1 MSTESMG
8 AGAAGPYFFLS
19 YAHTPSDGV
28 DDSDPNLWVRRL
40 YRDLCGHITNM
51 TTVSGDRAG
60 FMDGSMRTG
69 QDWPTSLA
77 ESLAACRV
85 FVPLYSPRYFI
96 SPWCGKEWT
105 VFSRRQASYQGD
117 RRSGM
122 PSAVVPALWSPVRD
136 NQLPQRVRSVQYA
149 HPELGQRYQN
159 FGLYGLI
166 KVRSF
171 RADYERAVFQ
181 LAHRI
186 VEVGDNVLV
195 EPGDH
200 RHLQAVDDAFAPEA
214 AVPSPTGRTL
224 RITVAA
230 GALDRLPEGRSSD
243 YYGATPLHWNPF
255 YPESGQPLAAM
266 AASIVEGL
274 KYRVVVRE
282 FDDTSEAP
290 DCPEVLLLDRWVL
303 SDPKHRARLSEL
315 DAGHRPST
323 GLVVPWNSADPA
335 GRAAQHD
342 LAVDLETALPRA
354 AERQRRGGRAAALSV
369 PDLRSFR
376 TLLPQVVEA
385 AANSYLHSAGASLPD
400 ASTPR
405 FKLGAAGSSAGGP
418 PSWTRPGH

>member
-1 MSTESMG
+1 MG

-96 SPWCGKEWT
+96 SPWCGKEWA
-105 VFSRRQASYQGD
+105 VFSRRQALYQGEK
-117 RRSGM
+117 RSGM

-136 NQLPQRVRSVQYA
+136 NQLPQQVRSVQYA
-149 HPELGQRYQN
+149 HPELGQRYQM
-159 FGLYGLI
+159 FGLYGLV

-171 RADYERAVFQ
+171 RADYERAVLH
-181 LAHRI
+181 LARRI
-186 VEVGDNVLV
+186 VEVGETVMV

-200 RHLQAVDDAFAPEA
+200 RHLDAVDDAFAPEI

-230 GALDRLPEGRSSD
+230 GSLDRLPTGRSPV

-255 YPESGQPLAAM
+255 HPESAQPLAAI

-274 KYRVVVRE
+274 NYRVVVRE
-282 FDDTSEAP
+282 FDDKSEAS

-303 SDPKHRARLSEL
+303 RDPKHRARLSEL

-323 GLVVPWNSADPA
+323 GLVIPWNSADPTDQA
-335 GRAAQHD
+335 VHND
-342 LAVDLETALPRA
+342 LAAHLDATLPRA
-354 AERQRRGGRAAALSV
+354 AERERRGGRATALSV

-376 TLLPQVVEA
+376 ALLPQVVEA
-385 AANSYLHSAGASLPD
+385 AANSYLHSVGASLSGG
-400 ASTPR
+400 STPR
-405 FKLGAAGSSAGGP
+405 FKLGAAGAPAGGP
-418 PSWTRPGH
+418 PNWTRPGP

>member
-1 MSTESMG
+1 MG

-69 QDWPTSLA
+69 QDWPSSLA

-96 SPWCGKEWT
+96 SPWCGREWT
-105 VFSRRQASYQGD
+105 VFSRRQASYHGEK
-117 RRSGM
+117 RSGV

-149 HPELGQRYQN
+149 HPELGQRYQM
-159 FGLYGLI
+159 FGLYGLV

-171 RADYERAVFQ
+171 RADYERAVLQ
-181 LAHRI
+181 LARRI
-186 VEVGDNVLV
+186 VEVGETVLV

-200 RHLQAVDDAFAPEA
+200 GHLGRVDDAFAPEA

-230 GALDRLPEGRSSD
+230 GALDRLPEGRSPL
-243 YYGATPLHWNPF
+243 YYGATPLDWNPF
-255 YPESGQPLAAM
+255 HPESAQPLAEM

-274 KYRVVVRE
+274 NYRVVVRE
-282 FDDTSEAP
+282 FDDEPDLP
-290 DCPEVLLLDRWVL
+290 DCPEVLLLDPWMLR
-303 SDPKHRARLSEL
+303 DPKHRARLSEL

-323 GLVVPWNSADPA
+323 GLVVPGNRTDAA
-335 GRAAQHD
+335 GQAAQRELGVELD
-342 LAVDLETALPRA
+342 AALPRA
-354 AERQRRGGRAAALSV
+354 ADRQRRGGRAAALSV

-376 TLLPQVVEA
+376 ALLPQVVEA
-385 AANSYLHSAGASLPD
+385 AANSYLHSAGASLSGG
-400 ASTPR
+400 STPR
-405 FKLGAAGSSAGGP
+405 FKLGAAGPPVGGTP
-418 PSWTRPGH
+418 AWTRPEL